1 MTVPQAACLHTA
13 LGIWYHLL
21 DQGVSALTAAEQGIH
36 VPEQS
41 ELLNAG
47 KGANWQLDGVRWM
60 NASIMEGHTLRAGT
74 VAAGASAGEID
85 QMLHG

>member
-47 KGANWQLDGVRWM
+47 KGAN
-60 NASIMEGHTLRAGT
+60 
-74 VAAGASAGEID
+74 
-85 QMLHG
+85 